1 MTTFEA
7 LILGVVQGLT
17 EFLPIS
23 STAHLVVV
31 RYFMGHQ
38 QPEDAFTT
46 VIQLGT
52 LLAVLWYFRADV
64 VALTRAVL
72 ADLRARRLASS
83 PESRLAWLIALGTVP
98 AVLVGGLFKHWLKE
112 HFFNVPSLAI
122 VSIVFALLMALAEV
136 WHRLRQ
142 TRGSPDREVADVNW
156 RTALWVGAWQALA
169 LMPGGSRSGT
179 TITAGLFAGLSR
191 SAAARFSF
199 LLSLPIVFAAGMKE
213 LYDEYKKLA
222 VPDGPPSLFASG
234 DELVNLAVGLVVSA
248 VVGYLSIAWLLGYL
262 RSHTTGVFIVYR
274 IVLGVTLLVLLA
286 CGMLVP

>member
-1 MTTFEA
+1 MTTLEA
-7 LILGVVQGLT
+7 IILGVVQGLT

-23 STAHLVVV
+23 STAHLVLV
-31 RYFMGHQ
+31 RQLMGHKE
-38 QPEDAFTT
+38 PEDAFTT

-64 VALTRAVL
+64 ISLTRAVL
-72 ADLRARRLASS
+72 VDLRTLRLGSS

-98 AVLVGGLFKHWLKE
+98 AVLVGGLFKHALKE
-112 HFFNVPSLAI
+112 RFFNVPSLAI
-122 VSIVFALLMALAEV
+122 VSIVFALLMAAAEV
-136 WHRLRQ
+136 WHRLRLA
-142 TRGSPDREVADVNW
+142 RGRADRDVADVSW
-156 RTALWVGAWQALA
+156 LDALWVGVWQAMA

-213 LYDEYKKLA
+213 LFDEYKKLY
-222 VPDGPPSLFASG
+222 VPSGPPSLFASSG
-234 DELVNLAVGLVVSA
+234 ELLNLAVGLVVSA

-262 RSHTTGVFIVYR
+262 RAHTTFAFVVYR
-274 IVLGVTLLVLLA
+274 IVLGVTLLALLA
-286 CGMLVP
+286 RGVLQ